1 MEKFNEDFDDAQNYE
16 EIIETAKQNLRKKT
30 EKLARKKNIELV
42 IDTLEEAKK
51 MIRENPDIPKSLV
64 INQALNS
71 ALSYVG
77 EATNN
82 DLTKLQTDLKNL
94 SIIYD
99 LIQSLDIPE
108 YSPAKKYREEIDK
121 KYTEIINY
129 NEEILSKAA
138 QTSNIVTL
146 INDI

>member
-1 MEKFNEDFDDAQNYE
+1 IKAEMEKFNEGFDDAKNYE

-82 DLTKLQTDLKNL
+82 DLTKLQTDLRNL

-108 YSPAKKYREEIDK
+108 YSPAQKYRE
-121 KYTEIINY
+121 
-129 NEEILSKAA
+129 
-138 QTSNIVTL
+138 
-146 INDI
+146 